1 MKSKPLAATAAAL
14 ILLFLGMA
22 QAVAAEA
29 PGKRFATVHKITGTV
44 QASGSGAVPKR
55 DLQSGDAV
63 YVGEH
68 IRAGTNGEAVLRTDD
83 AGVIA
88 VRPNAAFSMEQFS
101 ADGDGKDS
109 LSLRIFAG
117 ALRLI
122 TGWTA
127 RFNKDNHRI
136 RTPSGTVGIRGTDH
150 EPYVMGPELSVE
162 LQQAE
167 GTYDKVNSGAT
178 VLRANGAEVAIA
190 PGHVG
195 FAPSKPPGRTRALM
209 TALLPT
215 LLDKVPGFYVA
226 GSFDAELEELAKSSM
241 REAEQSGRLAQAD
254 AQAAAQAAATSS
266 ATPTGTPEAP
276 PTGASAV
283 LAATTKPD
291 PAGCPVSSIA
301 RTWLTELDGAIA
313 QRDANKF
320 VAQFDADASITA
332 TVRDAQGQPTQIS
345 FTRMEL
351 VKSTFASVAQLTE
364 FASRRP
370 VVNARLSNGS
380 TAAQCARIDIESVV
394 IESGVRNGA
403 SYRIESL
410 ETFTLAKRAGVWLA
424 VRAATRQ
431 Q

>member
-1 MKSKPLAATAAAL
+1 MNIQPFAGRAATL
-14 ILLFLGMA
+14 ILLLLGMA
-22 QAVAAEA
+22 HAVAAEA
-29 PGKRFATVHKITGTV
+29 SGKRYATVHKITGTV
-44 QASGSGAVPKR
+44 QASRNGAGSQRALKA
-55 DLQSGDAV
+55 GDAV
-63 YVGEH
+63 YVGEQV
-68 IRAGTNGEAVLRTDD
+68 RASANGEAVLRTDD

-88 VRPNAAFSMEQFS
+88 VRPNAVFSMEQFS
-101 ADGDGKDS
+101 AEGDTKDS
-109 LSLRIFAG
+109 LTLRIFAG

-136 RTPSGTVGIRGTDH
+136 HTPSGTVGIRGTDH
-150 EPYVMGPELSVE
+150 EPYVLGPELSVE

-167 GTYDKVNSGAT
+167 GTYDKVNSGET
-178 VLRANGAEVAIA
+178 VLRANGAEVTIA
-190 PGHVG
+190 PGRVG
-195 FAPSKPPGRTRALM
+195 FAQAKPPGRTRALM

-226 GSFDAELEELAKSSM
+226 GSFDAELEELAKTSM
-241 REAEQSGRLAQAD
+241 REALQSGRLAQAD
-254 AQAAAQAAATSS
+254 AQAAAS
-266 ATPTGTPEAP
+266 ASPAEP
-276 PTGASAV
+276 GASA
-283 LAATTKPD
+283 AAPASAPPVAAQPD

-301 RTWLTELDGAIA
+301 RTWLAGLDGAIA
-313 QRDANKF
+313 QRDANQF
-320 VAQFDADASITA
+320 VAQFDADAAISA
-332 TVRDAQGQPTQIS
+332 TVRDAQGQTTRLN

-370 VVNARLSNGS
+370 ATRASVASGS
-380 TAAQCARIDIESVV
+380 TAAQCQRIDVESVV

-410 ETFTLAKRAGVWLA
+410 ESFTLAKRNGAWVA
-424 VRAATRQ
+424 VRAHTTQ